1 VPLGLLEL
9 AVQRVI
15 QENTYNV
22 VPMPGMVWAAV
33 RKELGDPWDVRMAM
47 EDWVDR
53 RWGRK

>member
-1 VPLGLLEL
+1 MLEL